1 MKKDEDLAAYFMQL
15 GKEVFHLLRRKGA
28 KKEDAEDILQ
38 NTFYKM
44 YTLLDELTENN
55 LRPLFFRIA
64 LNEWIDLKRKK
75 ETKNISLTEELYAK
89 LQQKNDDFAT
99 LLAQDE
105 ILFLMKDVKEEYRE
119 IFYLKYYYDFSYRE
133 IAEILNIKENSVK
146 QKLYRARKSIQE
158 KIGGERHGEI
168 DK

>member
-1 MKKDEDLAAYFMQL
+1 M
-15 GKEVFHLLRRKGA
+15 
-28 KKEDAEDILQ
+28 
-38 NTFYKM
+38 
-44 YTLLDELTENN
+44 
-55 LRPLFFRIA
+55 
-64 LNEWIDLKRKK
+64 
-75 ETKNISLTEELYAK
+75 TEELYAK

-105 ILFLMKDVKEEYRE
+105 ILFLLKDVKEEYRE